1 MIWVDWVIIA
11 VLVIST
17 GLSWLRGFVNEALS
31 IAIWFLAIVVV
42 FYFSPSLATVLG
54 DSIAISYFAR
64 LMIAR
69 SILFISTLII
79 GSLFKRMVGGFVKLS
94 GLSRTDRLLGV
105 GFGFVRGV
113 LLLLVGM
120 TVARWIEQPEVEVLW
135 NSSVLIP
142 YLQEVEG
149 NTLALAEQFFS
160 EFLRQPSQ
168 AE

>member
-1 MIWVDWVIIA
+1 MIWVDWVIVA
-11 VLVIST
+11 VLVVST
-17 GLSWLRGFVNEALS
+17 GISWLRGFVNEALS
-31 IAIWFLAIVVV
+31 IVIWFLAIVVV
-42 FYFSPSLATVLG
+42 FYFSPGLATVLG
-54 DSIAISYFAR
+54 DSITISYFAR

-69 SILFISTLII
+69 AALFISTLII
-79 GSLFKRMVGGFVKLS
+79 GSLFKHLLNGFVKVS
-94 GLSRTDRLLGV
+94 GLSRADRLLGV
-105 GFGFVRGV
+105 GFGFARGV

-120 TVARWIEQPEVEVLW
+120 TVVRWIALPEVEIWW

-160 EFLRQPSQ
+160 EFLKQPSQ

>member
-105 GFGFVRGV
+105 LINVN
-113 LLLLVGM
+113 
-120 TVARWIEQPEVEVLW
+120 I
-135 NSSVLIP
+135 SSL
-142 YLQEVEG
+142 
-149 NTLALAEQFFS
+149 
-160 EFLRQPSQ
+160 
-168 AE
+168 